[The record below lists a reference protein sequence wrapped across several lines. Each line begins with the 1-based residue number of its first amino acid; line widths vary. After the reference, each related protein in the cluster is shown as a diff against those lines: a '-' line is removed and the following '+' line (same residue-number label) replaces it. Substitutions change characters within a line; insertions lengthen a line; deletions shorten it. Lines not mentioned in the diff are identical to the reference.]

1 MSEPSERI
9 RKLSEPTSTED
20 RLRDYLRRATADLRE
35 AKQRLRDSEAD
46 ATEPIAIIGMACRY
60 PGGVG
65 SPAELWDLLVAER
78 DAIGEFPADR
88 GWDLAGIYHPD
99 PEQPGRSYV
108 RHGGFLYDAAEFDA
122 DFFGISPRDARRAD
136 PQQRILLEVAWEA
149 VERAGIDPAALR
161 GTPTGVYAGLMYHD
175 YLLGSP
181 GGSLVSGQVAYSLGL
196 EGPAVTVDTACS
208 SSLVAIH
215 LAGQALRRGDAT
227 LALAGGVTVM
237 ATPEMFVE
245 FSRQRGLAPDGRCKS
260 FSGDADGTAWSEG
273 AGVLV
278 LARFSDALRAGYPV
292 LAVIRGSAVNQ
303 DGASNGFTA
312 PNGPSQVRV
321 IERALAAA
329 GLTPSD
335 VDAVEAHGTG
345 TALGD
350 PIEAQAVIAAYGER
364 PPDRPLWL
372 GSVKSNLGHSQAA
385 AGVAG
390 VIKMVLAMRH
400 GRLPRSLHADRPTPH
415 VDWSAGTVQLLHA
428 ARDWP
433 EPGRPRRAAVSSF
446 GISGTNA
453 HVILEQAPAPAPV
466 TGSAPVTGPAVVP
479 LVLSARSPVALAESA
494 HRLATHLATHPD
506 EPLVD
511 IGYTL
516 AGRSAAEHRA
526 AVLGTDRA
534 ELLAG
539 LRDLAAGR
547 ACAETVAG
555 YADLRGRTVFVFP
568 GQGSQWAGMATRL
581 LAESPVFAARIAE
594 CEQALAP
601 FVDWSLTAV
610 LRGEPG
616 APPADRVDVVQPTLW
631 AVMVALAAA
640 WSAYGIVP
648 DAVIGHSQGEIA
660 AACVAGAL
668 SLDGGARV
676 VALRS
681 RAIGDVLAGRGG
693 MLSVGLPAE
702 RIRPRLAGWPDRIW
716 VAADNGAASVVLSG
730 DGAALDALQAELTAA
745 GVERV
750 KRVPVDYA
758 SHCAQVEEIRDRLLT
773 DLAPVEP
780 GAGTVPMMSTVTG
793 EWVDG
798 TALDA
803 GYWFTNLRQPVAFA
817 PVVRALAA
825 AGHVRFVEVSPHP
838 VLVLSMQE
846 TLERVDLPAVVTGT
860 LRRGEGG
867 LDRLAAS
874 AAELYVR
881 GATPDWSAF
890 CPGGRRTE
898 LPTYPFQRRRYW
910 LDPTPPA
917 PESRPEGGL
926 DGGFWQDV
934 RRGDAEAL
942 GARLRLDAGR
952 LAPVLPALASW
963 HADQVRDAAVDR
975 CRYRLAWRPLPDPPP
990 RVHTGTWLLVAPPDA
1005 PLAGILTDRLAAHG
1019 ATVRYAELDGTGRA
1033 ALAERIRAA
1042 LADRTPAGVL
1052 SLAALPGP
1060 DQPAP
1065 GALPGPDRP
1074 APGGAAGVPGRD
1086 APAAL
1091 VDAAVP
1097 PPLSGTVL
1105 LVQALADA
1113 GVTAPLW
1120 CLTAGA
1126 AGVEHDVDVDPEARS
1141 VWGMGTVLALDR
1153 PDTWGGLIDLPTP
1166 LDARAA
1172 DRVCAVLANPDGE
1185 DQLAIRPSGLLARR
1199 LVRAPASAPAPAPAR
1214 SWRPRGTILITG
1226 GTGAVGAHLA
1236 RWLARAGAE
1245 HVVLTSRRGP
1255 ATDGAAELSAELA
1268 ALGAKVT
1275 ITACDVGDAAALRA
1289 LLDGLAGGPPL
1300 TAVLHA
1306 AGVLPEET
1314 PLADLS
1320 PAELAEIIRSKVAG
1334 AVHLDQ
1340 LLADYPLEAFVLFSS
1355 GAAIWGS
1362 AGRPGYAAG
1371 NAFLDGLAE
1380 RRRARGYAATCVAWG
1395 SWGGGGMVDEAAG
1408 EQLRRLG
1415 LGALDPALAVE
1426 ALVQAV
1432 GRDESGL
1439 VVADIDWARFTPVYT
1454 LARHRPLLRDLPDAR
1469 AALDREAG
1477 PGASAEA
1484 ADAAPLAARLAGLTP
1499 AERSRALLTLVREQ
1513 AAVVLGH
1520 DEAAAV
1526 APERAFKELG
1536 FDSVSA
1542 VDLRNRLSTAT
1553 GLKLPAAV
1561 AFDHANPRALA
1572 EYLGTRLGGGP
1583 PEPPLP
1589 VLLDQLEALVAGL
1602 PAAEIERCALPARLQ
1617 ALANAVHGAL
1627 AGTGGRAGIEELL
1640 DGATADDV
1648 LDILDQQLGSDRVT
1662 RSSNG

>member
-1 MSEPSERI
+1 MSERSERI
-9 RKLSEPTSTED
+9 SRLSEPTSTED

-46 ATEPIAIIGMACRY
+46 ATEPIAIVGMACRY
-60 PGGVG
+60 PGGIG
-65 SPAELWDLLVAER
+65 SPKELWDLLVAER

-88 GWDLAGIYHPD
+88 GWDLASVYHPD
-99 PEQPGRSYV
+99 PEQPRRSYV

-196 EGPAVTVDTACS
+196 EGPAVTLDTACS

-245 FSRQRGLAPDGRCKS
+245 FSRQRGLAPDGRCKP
-260 FSGDADGTAWSEG
+260 FAADADGTAWSEG
-273 AGVLV
+273 VGVLV
-278 LARFSDALRAGYPV
+278 LARLSDAVRAGYPV

-303 DGASNGFTA
+303 DGASNGLTA

-329 GLTPSD
+329 GLAPSD
-335 VDAVEAHGTG
+335 VDVVEAHGTG

-350 PIEAQAVIAAYGER
+350 PIEAQAVIATYGER

-400 GRLPRSLHADRPTPH
+400 GRLPRTLHADRPTPH

-453 HVILEQAPAPAPV
+453 HLILEQAPAPAPV
-466 TGSAPVTGPAVVP
+466 TGSAPATGPAVVP

-494 HRLATHLATHPD
+494 HRLATHLAAHPD

-511 IGYTL
+511 VGYTL
-516 AGRSAAEHRA
+516 AGRSAVEHRA
-526 AVLGTDRA
+526 AVLGADRA

-547 ACAETVAG
+547 AGAGTVTG

-594 CEQALAP
+594 CERALAP

-610 LRGEPG
+610 LRGEPD

-631 AVMVALAAA
+631 AVMVALAAV

-660 AACVAGAL
+660 AACVAGVL
-668 SLDGGARV
+668 PLDGGARV

-681 RAIGDVLAGRGG
+681 RAIGEVLAGRGG

-758 SHCAQVEEIRDRLLT
+758 SHCAQVEEVRDRLLT

-846 TLERVDLPAVVTGT
+846 TLEEAELPAVVAGT

-898 LPTYPFQRRRYW
+898 LPSYPFQRRRYW
-910 LDPTPPA
+910 SDPTPPA
-917 PESRPEGGL
+917 PASRPAGAV

-934 RRGDAEAL
+934 RRGDADAL
-942 GARLRLDAGR
+942 GARLRVDAER

-963 HADQVRDAAVDR
+963 HADQVRDAAIDR
-975 CRYRLAWRPLPDPPP
+975 FRYRLAWRPLPDPPP
-990 RVHTGTWLLVAPPDA
+990 RSHTGTWLLVAPPGA

-1019 ATVRYAELDGTGRA
+1019 ATVRCAELDGTDRA

-1042 LADRTPAGVL
+1042 LGDRTPAGVL

-1060 DQPAP
+1060 DRPATA
-1065 GALPGPDRP
+1065 ALPG
-1074 APGGAAGVPGRD
+1074 RD
-1086 APAAL
+1086 QPAAFAG
-1091 VDAAVP
+1091 AAVP
-1097 PPLSGTVL
+1097 PPLSATAL

-1120 CLTAGA
+1120 CLTVGA
-1126 AGVEHDVDVDPEARS
+1126 AGVEHDADVDPAARS

-1153 PDTWGGLIDLPTP
+1153 PDAWGGLIDLPTP

-1172 DRVCAVLANPDGE
+1172 DRVCAVLAHPDGE

-1199 LVRAPASAPAPAPAR
+1199 LVRAPAPAPAR

-1236 RWLARAGAE
+1236 RWLGRAGAE
-1245 HVVLTSRRGP
+1245 HLVLTSRRGP
-1255 ATDGAAELSAELA
+1255 DTAGAAELSAELA

-1275 ITACDVGDAAALRA
+1275 VAACDVGDAGALSA

-1300 TAVLHA
+1300 TAVLHV

-1314 PLADLS
+1314 PLVDLS
-1320 PAELAEIIRSKVAG
+1320 PAELAQTIRSKVAG
-1334 AVHLDQ
+1334 AAHLDR
-1340 LLADYPLEAFVLFSS
+1340 LLADHPLEAFVLFSS

-1380 RRRARGYAATCVAWG
+1380 RRRVRGHPATCVAWG

-1426 ALVQAV
+1426 ALAQAV

-1439 VVADIDWARFTPVYT
+1439 VIADIDWARFTPVYT
-1454 LARHRPLLRDLPDAR
+1454 LARPRPLLRELPDAR
-1469 AALDREAG
+1469 AALDREAE
-1477 PGASAEA
+1477 PGASAGA
-1484 ADAAPLAARLAGLTP
+1484 PDAAPLAARLAGLTP
-1499 AERSRALLTLVREQ
+1499 AERTRALLTLVREQ

-1536 FDSVSA
+1536 LDSVSA
-1542 VDLRNRLSTAT
+1542 VDLRNRLNAAT

-1561 AFDHANPRALA
+1561 AFDHASPRALA
-1572 EYLGTRLGGGP
+1572 EHLGTRFGGGP
-1583 PEPPLP
+1583 SVPPLAA
-1589 VLLDQLEALVAGL
+1589 LLDQLEALVAGL
-1602 PAAEIERCALPARLQ
+1602 PAAEIERFALPARLR
-1617 ALANAVHGAL
+1617 ALASTVHGAL
-1627 AGTGGRAGIEELL
+1627 GGTGGRADIEELL

-1648 LDILDQQLGSDRVT
+1648 LDLLDHELGSDRVM